1 MLILLMMTGRF
12 SKENETRLRKD
23 LNTTYAVQRDA
34 LLLVKSVFGS
44 APAFF
49 TVFAFSSLILP
60 NNGGGR
66 FDCGGDDKDNDDDDG
81 DDDDDDDDDGDD
93 GDDDDDDDDNDD
105 SIDDKEDDFQIIKTT
120 VFFLL
125 IEDLLIEST

>member
-1 MLILLMMTGRF
+1 M
-12 SKENETRLRKD
+12 RKH
-23 LNTTYAVQRDA
+23 LNTTYAVQRDT
-34 LLLVKSVFGS
+34 LLLVKSVFRS

-81 DDDDDDDDDGDD
+81 DDDDDDDDDDDGDD
-93 GDDDDDDDDNDD
+93 GDDGDDDDDDNDD

-125 IEDLLIEST
+125 IEDLLIER